1 MQDLDGVI
9 PMYWDEHFSNSEIG
23 ELLPKGSKF
32 SMGIQKRYPLSK
44 KFSQTNPL
52 AKENSKRYPFTKK
65 NSHGDIKETEN
76 KLETE
81 TRLVDDKSDDK
92 NKVKKIQKSIS
103 IFFEMV

>member
-9 PMYWDEHFSNSEIG
+9 PMYWDAHFSNSEIG

-44 KFSQTNPL
+44 KYSQTNPL
-52 AKENSKRYPFTKK
+52 AKENSKRYPFAKK

-81 TRLVDDKSDDK
+81 TRLAEDPKK
-92 NKVKKIQKSIS
+92 FKKIQKSID